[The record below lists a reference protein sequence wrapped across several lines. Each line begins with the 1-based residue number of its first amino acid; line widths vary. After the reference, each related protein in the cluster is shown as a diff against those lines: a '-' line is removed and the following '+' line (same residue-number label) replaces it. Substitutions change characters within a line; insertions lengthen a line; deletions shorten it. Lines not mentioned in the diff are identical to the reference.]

1 MCPQGLK
8 ANSIAADI
16 GTAEAVPL
24 HLPPGLPYVTRDRF
38 AFCPLGCLVGGS
50 NVFGVLPVWDHLP
63 RTSVY
68 WNQQLAGMNPMGP
81 NRNKGL
87 RG

>member
-1 MCPQGLK
+1 VL
-8 ANSIAADI
+8 AA
-16 GTAEAVPL
+16 
-24 HLPPGLPYVTRDRF
+24 RR
-38 AFCPLGCLVGGS
+38 LVGGS

-68 WNQQLAGMNPMGP
+68 WNQQLTSMNPIGP

-87 RG
+87 RGKIRFANDLANR